1 MTTVLPLPK
10 RIYLLRHAKSGWAQP
25 GERDFDRTLND
36 AGYAEAERVAG
47 LAASKG
53 YMPDLVVSSSAK
65 RCRETAEAIRSA
77 FPTEIECRFVD
88 ELYNCPADTY
98 LEILASL
105 TEFSSIMLVG
115 HNPAIEEVLFML
127 VGSEAAQEAV
137 PQGFPT
143 SGLAVLD
150 YDPDTRES
158 GSGHWTLSDFL
169 VG

>member
-10 RIYLLRHAKSGWAQP
+10 RIYLLRHAKSGWALP

-53 YMPDLVVSSSAK
+53 YKPDLVISSSAR
-65 RCRETAEAIRSA
+65 RCRETAEAIRSV

-115 HNPAIEEVLFML
+115 HNPAIEEVLFIL
-127 VGSEAAQEAV
+127 VGTETAQDAV
-137 PQGFPT
+137 PHGFPT

-150 YDPDTRES
+150 YDPDAHES
-158 GSGHWTLSDFL
+158 GSGHWSLSDFL